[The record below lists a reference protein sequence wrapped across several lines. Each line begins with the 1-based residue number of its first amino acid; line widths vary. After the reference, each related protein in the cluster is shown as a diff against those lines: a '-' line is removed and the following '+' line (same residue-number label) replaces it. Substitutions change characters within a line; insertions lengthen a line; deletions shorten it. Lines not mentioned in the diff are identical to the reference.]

1 MSVVNVLCIK
11 NYLQFHFCFTVLS
24 FQSRSVLKEPNKQN
38 VATSKV
44 LLKNVTVLIDFGAN
58 CNRLQT
64 LDSEYEQ
71 LSESCMQS
79 CNIENP
85 VI

>member
-1 MSVVNVLCIK
+1 MSC
-11 NYLQFHFCFTVLS
+11 
-24 FQSRSVLKEPNKQN
+24 VLKIISSSTFVSLHCHFKVDQSSKNQTKQN
-38 VATSKV
+38 VVTSKV